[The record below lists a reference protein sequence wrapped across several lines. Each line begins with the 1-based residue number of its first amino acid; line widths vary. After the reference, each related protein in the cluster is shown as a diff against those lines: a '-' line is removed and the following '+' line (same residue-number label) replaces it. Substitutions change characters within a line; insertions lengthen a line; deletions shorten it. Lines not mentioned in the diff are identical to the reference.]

1 MNIQTDIGDVSHI
14 TQASAHDM
22 FEFLKANGQI
32 FEIGAEI
39 FESSRI
45 ARIFRSDFLR
55 VALEEKFYSR
65 RHKEPLKCGMCLSS
79 SVLCLCM
86 CSLYE

>member
-39 FESSRI
+39 FESSRESLGFFEV
-45 ARIFRSDFLR
+45 IFFAWL
-55 VALEEKFYSR
+55 
-65 RHKEPLKCGMCLSS
+65 
-79 SVLCLCM
+79 
-86 CSLYE
+86 